1 MICVWIYK
9 VKKGRKKMKN
19 CPICDFSCFY
29 CDANGCCMLD
39 NPTECDDYCYYNNID
54 EEEEEEI

>member
-1 MICVWIYK
+1 
-9 VKKGRKKMKN
+9 MKD

-39 NPTECDDYCYYNNID
+39 DPTECNYLCYYNNID